1 MQKEVIEALHYF
13 HGGGY
18 IDNLYGDGKH
28 YTEILMNFAA
38 DKLNIELT

>member
-18 IDNLYGDGKH
+18 IDNLYGDGKCKIYSKH
-28 YTEILMNFAA
+28 
-38 DKLNIELT
+38 